1 MNADQNR
8 IKAEFRYSALTDRVI
23 GVYYDVYNELG
34 FGFLES
40 VYAKAM
46 TVALEAAGLQVQTEI
61 PIGVWFRERL
71 VGDFRAD
78 LVVEKALLLEL
89 KAVRAL
95 ESAHEAQTLNYLRA
109 TELEIALLLNFG
121 PKPQV
126 RRLAFDNE
134 RKKISVHQRSSA
146 AKGF

>member
-8 IKAEFRYSALTDRVI
+8 IKKEFSYSALTDKVLGI
-23 GVYYDVYNELG
+23 YYEVYNELG

-46 TVALEAAGLQVQTEI
+46 IVALRGAGLRVETEV
-61 PIGVWFRERL
+61 PIAVWFREQQ
-71 VGDFRAD
+71 VGEFRAD
-78 LVVEKALLLEL
+78 LVVEGCVLVEL
-89 KAVRAL
+89 KAVRTL
-95 ESAHEAQTLNYLRA
+95 EPAHEAQTLNYLRA

-121 PKPQV
+121 PKPQI
-126 RRLAFDNE
+126 RRLAFENQ

-146 AKGF
+146 AKGV

>member
-8 IKAEFRYSALTDRVI
+8 IKAEFRYSALTDKVL

-89 KAVRAL
+89 KAVRTL

-134 RKKISVHQRSSA
+134 RKKLSVHQRSSA

>member
-8 IKAEFRYSALTDRVI
+8 IKSEFAQSALTDKVL

-46 TVALEAAGLQVQTEI
+46 AVALEAAGLQVDTETAI
-61 PIGVWFRERL
+61 AVWFREFQ

-78 LVVEKALLLEL
+78 LVVEKSLLLEL
-89 KAVRAL
+89 KAVRTL
-95 ESAHEAQTLNYLRA
+95 EPAHEAQTLNYLRA
-109 TELEIALLLNFG
+109 TELEVALLLNFG
-121 PKPQV
+121 PKPQI
-126 RRLAFDNE
+126 RRLVFDNQ
-134 RKKISVHQRSSA
+134 RKKISVHQRQSA